1 MGKWE
6 KRGCKSS
13 GLIIFLHPLSNHGQA
28 LLKVVNNTT
37 DFIRKRFMRQL
48 ITFFLAIFVTF
59 QASATLMETTLK
71 YLASDALMGRKAG
84 TLENQTATEYLAT
97 EIKNLGLA
105 PLGQSYFQEF
115 TIFTRM
121 VKYDANH
128 FVVNGDSAEFEPIA
142 FSESNDLLDSELV
155 FAGFGISIP
164 ANDPKLVYDDYAGL
178 DVKNK
183 IVIVLTG
190 DPGIG
195 NSGSLFRDPT
205 YLNYQSVNYKLSNAQ
220 SKGARG
226 VIIVQDPLSITD
238 LSREQAP
245 YFNEQEGGG
254 ARFNVLAGMSTN
266 RFMKQIG
273 LDTLVLQ
280 KQIAATQLP
289 ASKILGMKGSL
300 SVHLKKETGRI
311 KNIIGVI
318 KGTDPSLSKEVIVLG
333 AHMDH
338 LGLGGQ
344 SSMEPNR
351 SPKIHNG
358 ADDNASGTAMVLD
371 LASRLIKSNPK
382 RTIVIAFFNAE
393 EEGLLGSKQFVQS
406 WPQFEAEYG
415 TIYAMLNFDM
425 VGRFDKKVSL
435 MGTGTAFEWSQIL
448 SNMSSTIPLEISKT
462 AVGSSDHFSFMEG
475 KIPALFFT
483 TGAHSDYH
491 RASDDADKIDFTSM
505 KKIADFA
512 QTLTQKISGDEVITF
527 DPDSLQGQDPGR
539 NRGYGAHL
547 GCVPMFGQP
556 DTVVGVYCTRASPNS
571 PAEAA
576 GIVDGD
582 IVVGIG
588 DVEIKNIYDLV
599 FALKYYRSGD
609 VVELRF
615 MRNNVL
621 IKKTITLTTKAPN
634 KSLWEKMSSGHTHSC
649 HQPPI
654 L

>member
-1 MGKWE
+1 
-6 KRGCKSS
+6 
-13 GLIIFLHPLSNHGQA
+13 
-28 LLKVVNNTT
+28 
-37 DFIRKRFMRQL
+37 MRQL
-48 ITFFLAIFVTF
+48 ITLFVVLFATF
-59 QASATLMETTLK
+59 EASATLMETSLK
-71 YLASDALMGRKAG
+71 FLASDALMGRKAG
-84 TLENQTATEYLAT
+84 TIENQTATDYLGT

-128 FVVNGDSAEFEPIA
+128 FVVGGMNGEFEPIA
-142 FSESNDLLDSELV
+142 FSESNDLIDAELV

-164 ANDPKLVYDDYAGL
+164 ANDPKLQYDDYDGL
-178 DVKNK
+178 DVKGK
-183 IVIVLTG
+183 VVIVLTG

-195 NSGSLFRDPT
+195 NSGSLFRDPA

-266 RFMKQIG
+266 RFMKNIG

-280 KQIAATQLP
+280 KQIAATQMP
-289 ASKILGMKGSL
+289 ASKVLGLKSNL
-300 SVHLKKETGRI
+300 SVHLKKETGRV
-311 KNIIGVI
+311 KNVIGVI
-318 KGTDPSLSKEVIVLG
+318 KGSDPVLSKEVIVLG
-333 AHMDH
+333 AHFDH

-358 ADDNASGTAMVLD
+358 ADDNASGTALVLH
-371 LASRLIKSNPK
+371 LASKLVNSNPK
-382 RTIVIAFFNAE
+382 RTILIAFFNAE
-393 EEGLLGSKQFVQS
+393 EDGLLGSKHFVQS

-415 TIYAMLNFDM
+415 TLYAMLNFDM

-435 MGTGTAFEWSQIL
+435 MGTGTAFEWGQIL
-448 SNMSSTIPLEISKT
+448 SPLATTIPMETTKL
-462 AVGSSDHFSFMEG
+462 AVGSSDHYSFMEG
-475 KIPALFFT
+475 KVPALFFT

-491 RASDDADKIDFTSM
+491 RASDDSDKIDFASM
-505 KKIADFA
+505 
-512 QTLTQKISGDEVITF
+512 LKISSFAEVLVAKITGDEVITF

-556 DTVVGVYCTRASPNS
+556 DTVIGVYCTRASPNS

-621 IKKTITLTTKAPN
+621 IKKTITLTTKTPN
-634 KSLWEKMSSGHTHSC
+634 KSLWEKMSGGHFHSC